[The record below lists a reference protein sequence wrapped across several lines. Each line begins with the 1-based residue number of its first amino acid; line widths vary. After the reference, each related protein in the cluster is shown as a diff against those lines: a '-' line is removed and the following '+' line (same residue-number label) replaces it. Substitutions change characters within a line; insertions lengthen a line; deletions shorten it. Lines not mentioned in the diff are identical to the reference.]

1 VRLGRVLLQ
10 PHKVRN
16 ALQQP
21 QQDEGCVAGFCL
33 FVALKFDPD
42 QRTLLG
48 QCGVKAL
55 QLQNPC
61 LRVLQQG
68 GKRCHIATKM
78 VSAIKR
84 AAAKAWLKRC
94 HVSVPVNQRCIM
106 AMQVLSRR
114 RSAYGLALTG
124 KAFS

>member
-1 VRLGRVLLQ
+1 
-10 PHKVRN
+10 VRN

-21 QQDEGCVAGFCL
+21 QQDQRCVAGFCL
-33 FVALKFDPD
+33 FAALKFDSD

-48 QCGVKAL
+48 QRRIKAL

-84 AAAKAWLKRC
+84 AAAKARLKRC

-106 AMQVLSRR
+106 AMQALSRR
-114 RSAYGLALTG
+114 HIAHGLALHG
-124 KAFS
+124 EAIS